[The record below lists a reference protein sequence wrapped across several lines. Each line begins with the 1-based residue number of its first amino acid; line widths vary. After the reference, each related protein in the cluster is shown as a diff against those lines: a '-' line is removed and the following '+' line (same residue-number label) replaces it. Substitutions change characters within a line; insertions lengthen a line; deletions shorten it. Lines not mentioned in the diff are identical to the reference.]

1 MTDANRILKAAVM
14 AYDKCACNCEGCQD
28 YFRPVVVSV
37 LRELAKS
44 YEDPYKVCQEDLI
57 GDELTE
63 LADEIEGNSDD

>member
-1 MTDANRILKAAVM
+1 MTDADRILDAADKAASDCFV
-14 AYDKCACNCEGCQD
+14 YDD
-28 YFRPVVVSV
+28 IRPVVVAV

-63 LADEIEGNSDD
+63 LAGEIEGENDD